1 MQPPYKLPL
10 SLRDIPLYEG
20 DKGFSINILR
30 VQLASRTEGGRRREY
45 TPMNILVIGSGGR
58 EHAIC
63 WKLRQSPLVDK
74 LYCAPG
80 NGGIAEVAACV
91 DIAARDIDGVVRFAK
106 SNAIDLT
113 FVAPDD
119 PLADGMVDALEAAG
133 CAAFGPTAAAA
144 RIEASKTFAKGIM
157 EKYGIPTAKSRS
169 FDSVEEARAYILEQ
183 GAPIVVKADGL
194 ALGKGVF
201 VCMTVEEA
209 LDAVDAVMV
218 RNEFG
223 QAGKTLVVEE
233 YIEGPEV
240 SLLCF
245 SDGKHVSVMPPA
257 QDHKRVFD
265 GDRGPNTGGMG
276 AFAPTPKF
284 SQLQIDWAV
293 EHVLLKAVR
302 GMESEGCPFKG
313 ILYAGLMLTKDG
325 VKVLEFN
332 ARFGDPETQVLLP
345 LLETDLLEIL
355 LAIRGGRLDC
365 QPVRWRQE
373 AAAVV
378 VLASGGYPG
387 SYPKGY
393 PLSGLEEA
401 ARLEDITLFYS
412 GTKREGEALVT
423 NGGRVLGV
431 TATAESLDKAIR
443 LAYDAVERVSFTGC
457 QYRRDIG
464 RK

>member
-1 MQPPYKLPL
+1 
-10 SLRDIPLYEG
+10 
-20 DKGFSINILR
+20 
-30 VQLASRTEGGRRREY
+30 
-45 TPMNILVIGSGGR
+45 MNILVIGSGGR

-63 WKLRQSPLVDK
+63 WKLRQSPMVDK

-80 NGGIAEVAACV
+80 NGGIAEVATCV
-91 DIAARDIDGVVRFAK
+91 DIGARDITGVIRFAK
-106 SNAIDLT
+106 GNAIDLT

-133 CAAFGPTAAAA
+133 CPAFGPTAAAA

-157 EKYGIPTAKSRS
+157 EKYDIPTAKSRS
-169 FDSVEEARAYILEQ
+169 FTTAEEARAYILEQ

-201 VCMTVEEA
+201 VCSTVEEA
-209 LDAVDAVMV
+209 LSAVDAVMV

-223 QAGKTLVVEE
+223 KAGSTLVVEE

-245 SDGKHVSVMPPA
+245 TDGKHVSVMPPA

-284 SQLQIDWAV
+284 SQEQIDWAT

-302 GMESEGCPFKG
+302 GMEAEGCPFSG

-325 VKVLEFN
+325 IKVLEFN
-332 ARFGDPETQVLLP
+332 ARFGDPETQVILP
-345 LLETDLLEIL
+345 LLHTDLLEII
-355 LAIRGGRLDC
+355 LAIRGQRLDC
-365 QPVRWRQE
+365 QPVRWSKS

-378 VLASGGYPG
+378 VLASGGYPAN
-387 SYPKGY
+387 YQKGY
-393 PLSGLEEA
+393 PISGLEEA
-401 ARLEDITLFYS
+401 AAQPGVTLFHS

-431 TATAESLDKAIR
+431 TATADALDKAIS
-443 LAYDAVERVSFTGC
+443 LAYDAVERLSFTGC
-457 QYRRDIG
+457 QYRHDIG

>member
-1 MQPPYKLPL
+1 
-10 SLRDIPLYEG
+10 
-20 DKGFSINILR
+20 
-30 VQLASRTEGGRRREY
+30 
-45 TPMNILVIGSGGR
+45 MNILVIGGGGR

-63 WKLRQSPLVDK
+63 WKLRQSPMVDK

-80 NGGIAEVAACV
+80 NGGIAEVATCV
-91 DIAARDIDGVVRFAK
+91 DIGARDIDGVVRFAK
-106 SNAIDLT
+106 GNAIDLT

-119 PLADGMVDALEAAG
+119 PLADGMVDALEAAD

-169 FDSVEEARAYILEQ
+169 FISVDEARAYVVEQ

-245 SDGKHVSVMPPA
+245 TDGKSVAVMPPA

-265 GDRGPNTGGMG
+265 GDKGPNTGGMG

-284 SQLQIDWAV
+284 SQEQIDWAT

-302 GMESEGCPFKG
+302 GMAAEGCPFCG
-313 ILYAGLMLTKDG
+313 ILYAGLMLTKNG
-325 VKVLEFN
+325 IKVLEFN
-332 ARFGDPETQVLLP
+332 ARFGDPETQVILP
-345 LLETDLLEIL
+345 LLETDLLEIM
-355 LAIRGGRLDC
+355 LAIRGQRLDC
-365 QPVRWRQE
+365 QPVRWSKG

-378 VLASGGYPG
+378 VVASGGYPAN
-387 SYPKGY
+387 YQKGH
-393 PLSGLEEA
+393 PISGLDEA
-401 ARLEDITLFYS
+401 AAQPGVTLFHS
-412 GTKREGEALVT
+412 GTKRDGEALVT

-431 TATAESLDKAIR
+431 TAMAETLDKAVG
-443 LAYDAVERVSFTGC
+443 LSYDAVGRVSFTGC